1 MSSTANWEVGD
12 RFIYVKNLIDSETVP
27 LGYKGVVE
35 EIYHGSVFCDGW
47 AFEFGEI
54 KKLVQVKG

>member
-1 MSSTANWEVGD
+1 MEWEIGD

-27 LGYKGVVE
+27 LGYKGIVE
-35 EIYHGSVFCDGW
+35 EVTKTAVFCDGW

-54 KKLVQVKG
+54 KKLVRVG